1 MIKGLAPH
9 NSCPQ
14 TACLNKWRPEQKLAQ
29 IEFFFFCLLER
40 YYHIEHC
47 SFLGAHYIVSRAIHA
62 WLVRCRYESKEKS
75 ALNEHA
81 RRLEQTTL
89 DDMRKELALVR
100 QQIEIERSVY
110 AATAAFMKKLA
121 GRLQEESIRWSQRH
135 DDDLNNRERD
145 LEVGG
150 SAAVSVVRDVLVS
163 SVRRRLSFRL
173 CRV

>member
-1 MIKGLAPH
+1 MAREPKTTPVVKVM
-9 NSCPQ
+9 Q
-14 TACLNKWRPEQKLAQ
+14 TEQVGGKVV
-29 IEFFFFCLLER
+29 LEGETFDEA
-40 YYHIEHC
+40 Y
-47 SFLGAHYIVSRAIHA
+47 G
-62 WLVRCRYESKEKS
+62 
-75 ALNEHA
+75 HA

-110 AATAAFMKKLA
+110 AATADFMKKLA